1 MSFGINNE
9 GNIIALSINKNNYE
23 RNVKIYRKNTD
34 TSQWTQLGNTLIG
47 DSDKALTKVSDTY
60 PYGYFGKQ
68 ICLNNNGTI
77 IGILGYNYIEVYE
90 YILSTSQGEDLV
102 RKFAGRFFYCMV
114 LNFLKCSHAWGDH
127 VSTAYGMVMKKI

>member
-90 YILSTSQGEDLV
+90 YINHYGNLTWVIKGDQITSIITDNNYE
-102 RKFAGRFFYCMV
+102 KIAM
-114 LNFLKCSHAWGDH
+114 NGD
-127 VSTAYGMVMKKI
+127 G